1 LIHANSPRRAKPFV
15 LIDCPTISD
24 TLWDSECFG
33 SVKGRFTGA
42 QHRPGWFRPTDG
54 GALFINELQDV
65 SRPLQAKLKEFLQSK
80 RIRPVGADRAI
91 EVDARL
97 IVATNRDLEQMV
109 REGNLASDLLA
120 RLGCNVIQI
129 PPLRERRE
137 DIPALVDHF
146 LEPMSRQDAGSTKGL
161 TAEAQQVLRQQPW
174 PGNVRQLQKVV
185 EAAWLRSRGPTIDA
199 ADVIEALHPWNGQ
212 GQTVGANH
220 DHLGTL
226 CVSSRSKAG
235 NEPLKPRSVK
245 PSQHC

>member
-80 RIRPVGADRAI
+80 CIRPVGADRAI

-137 DIPALVDHF
+137 DIPALVDYF
-146 LEPMSRQDAGSTKGL
+146 
-161 TAEAQQVLRQQPW
+161 
-174 PGNVRQLQKVV
+174 
-185 EAAWLRSRGPTIDA
+185 
-199 ADVIEALHPWNGQ
+199 WN
-212 GQTVGANH
+212 
-220 DHLGTL
+220 
-226 CVSSRSKAG
+226 R
-235 NEPLKPRSVK
+235 
-245 PSQHC
+245 